1 MSTHPAPEDSS
12 RPESSRPESSR
23 PESSRPESGRPESG
37 RPESAR
43 PESGR
48 AEPGRELTGCVFVGT
63 SLDGFIAREN
73 GDFDWLTAAGDALGE
88 TGYDEFFASV
98 DAMVLGRAT
107 FDTVSAFPEWPYD
120 GKRVLVLSR
129 SLLNSGVELSRPDLT
144 VHATLGDV
152 IDVLRAEGRRRVYVD
167 GGRTIQSF
175 LRAGLIREIT
185 ITRAPVL
192 LGSGIPLFGPL
203 AGDVHLRH
211 VGSRD
216 LGAGYTQSS
225 YEVLDP

>member
-1 MSTHPAPEDSS
+1 MSTNPDPA
-12 RPESSRPESSR
+12 
-23 PESSRPESGRPESG
+23 GR
-37 RPESAR
+37 
-43 PESGR
+43 
-48 AEPGRELTGCVFVGT
+48 GRELIGCVFVGT

-107 FDTVSAFPEWPYD
+107 FDTVSTFPEWPYA

-129 SLLNSGVELSRPDLT
+129 TLLRSSGKRMEPDTT

-152 IDVLRAEGRRRVYVD
+152 LDALRAEGRRRVYVD

-175 LRAGLIREIT
+175 LRAGLVREIT

-203 AGDVHLRH
+203 SGDVHLRH

-216 LGAGYTQSS
+216 LGAGFTQSS
-225 YEVLDP
+225 YEVLNS

>member
-1 MSTHPAPEDSS
+1 MTTNPDPAGSP
-12 RPESSRPESSR
+12 P
-23 PESSRPESGRPESG
+23 
-37 RPESAR
+37 A
-43 PESGR
+43 
-48 AEPGRELTGCVFVGT
+48 LIGCVFVGT

-98 DAMVLGRAT
+98 DAMVLGRGT
-107 FDTVSAFPEWPYD
+107 FDTVSMFPEWPYA
-120 GKRVLVLSR
+120 GKRVFVLSR
-129 SLLNSGVELSRPDLT
+129 TLLRSHTGLTQPDT
-144 VHATLGDV
+144 TMHATLGDV
-152 IDVLRAEGRRRVYVD
+152 LDALRAEGRRRVYVD

-203 AGDVHLRH
+203 SGDVHLRH
-211 VGSRD
+211 VGTRE
-216 LGAGYTQSS
+216 LGAGFTQSS
-225 YEVLDP
+225 YEVLQS